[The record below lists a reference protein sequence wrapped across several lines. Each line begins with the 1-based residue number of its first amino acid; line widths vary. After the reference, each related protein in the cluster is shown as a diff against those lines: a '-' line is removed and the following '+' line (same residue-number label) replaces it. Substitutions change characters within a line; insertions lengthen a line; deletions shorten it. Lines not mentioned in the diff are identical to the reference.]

1 MAGAIRATAMLTAA
15 TAALLLALAPAMGA
29 PASLTAMSGNPCP
42 PPPPR
47 DGAPS
52 SFTDMLLTPG
62 ADFARP
68 AQSPSE
74 KQQAERAAATQ
85 RARDWADLC
94 RYRAANAALTRHPRV
109 VLMGDSI
116 TDFWRQGDPALFDGT
131 IVDRG
136 ISGQTSNQM
145 LVRFWSDVIALHP
158 AVVQILAGTNDIAG
172 NTGPTTERDYENNIR
187 AMVELAQ
194 AHHIRVLLGS
204 IPPAVSFWWTPQ
216 PYRPAGEIRRL
227 NDWLRRYARAS
238 GAGFI
243 DYYAHLVTP
252 TGAFRPHLSND
263 GVHPNE
269 AGYGV
274 MSGLLRAAL
283 KRAARRARRRRR
295 IPHEPGVERDRGG
308 HQQQAHDD
316 ECGCARARGL
326 GSEMTEVD

>member
-1 MAGAIRATAMLTAA
+1 MRAMPMLAAA
-15 TAALLLALAPAMGA
+15 TAALLLALAPARGA
-29 PASLTAMSGNPCP
+29 PALPTAMSGNPCP
-42 PPPPR
+42 SPPPR

-52 SFTDMLLTPG
+52 SFVEMLLTPG
-62 ADFARP
+62 AGFVRP

-74 KQQAERAAATQ
+74 KALAERDAAAQ

-94 RYRAANAALTRHPRV
+94 RYRTANTALTRHPRV

-131 IVDRG
+131 LVDRG
-136 ISGQTSNQM
+136 ISGQTSSQM
-145 LVRFWSDVIALHP
+145 LLRFWPDVIALHP

-172 NTGPTTERDYENNIR
+172 NTGPITEQDYENNIA

-204 IPPAVSFWWTPQ
+204 IPPAVSFWWTPH

-227 NDWLRRYARAS
+227 NDWLRRYARSS

-263 GVHPNE
+263 GVHPNA

-274 MSGLLRAAL
+274 MSGLLRATL
-283 KRAARRARRRRR
+283 KK
-295 IPHEPGVERDRGG
+295 
-308 HQQQAHDD
+308 
-316 ECGCARARGL
+316 
-326 GSEMTEVD
+326 GSGSASP